1 VPGGGRDLEQPPGL
15 EEGEWGEKATW
26 TISTAAA
33 ALGSKCFETRSYIKY
48 IRFSFM
54 CDICAYTNLKRQKKG
69 MKPENCVQMEE
80 ILLNTA
86 VQGQTVESHFH
97 ERRT

>member
-1 VPGGGRDLEQPPGL
+1 
-15 EEGEWGEKATW
+15 
-26 TISTAAA
+26 
-33 ALGSKCFETRSYIKY
+33 
-48 IRFSFM
+48 M

>member
-1 VPGGGRDLEQPPGL
+1 MCLH
-15 EEGEWGEKATW
+15 K
-26 TISTAAA
+26 S
-33 ALGSKCFETRSYIKY
+33 ETSE
-48 IRFSFM
+48 
-54 CDICAYTNLKRQKKG
+54 KKG